1 MATVQ
6 ELLQPI
12 PGENPAGENLYYSPL
27 KREVEEAA
35 REEDDLAQGVWK
47 REVKRADYK
56 KVQQL
61 TTKALKEKGKDLFMA
76 AFLCEAWA
84 RQDGFAGLLQGVE
97 FLRGLMDQYWDTLYP
112 QIEDGDVE
120 FRATPLGYVAS
131 RWEPAVRSYELAE
144 GINWY
149 TYKDSVRIP
158 TEEEAAK
165 EYEKKGA
172 VRRQAIEDGK
182 TTPEELD
189 DALRATPS
197 EQLQALVDDG
207 TAALDAVQSFT
218 EYCDEKFGE
227 DGPNFHPLKTAIED
241 VVSSA
246 RILIDRKGVAAKSP
260 SSGGAKPASND
271 PFGSSSPSRSPFGSS
286 APASDPFG
294 SSEPTSDPFGSNAPA
309 SDAFGTSEPASDP
322 FSGASEPA
330 ADVFGSS
337 APAQEAGD
345 PFGAPA
351 APAAD
356 PFGGSAAP
364 APSPDPWSAPAPAA
378 APAFSA
384 PPPGDPIGAIA
395 AGALALRAKD
405 ATNPASYL
413 ALRGL
418 RWGELRASG
427 EVIDDLLLE
436 APPRETRVSLKRL
449 AREESWE
456 EVLATAEH
464 AMAQPC
470 GRGWLDIQRYAVEAC
485 EALGDDYDRVSEAV
499 RTQLW
504 LLLNDYPDLPERTL
518 DDDTPAANGA
528 TLAWIRS
535 LGEAGLPVPPRTMES
550 QEEDED
556 EPDAWQIAQREMQRG
571 RTDEALAVL
580 RRQLGRETSERARFE
595 RQVQMARVCL
605 ASKSEAVALPILE
618 DLNTEIERHA
628 LTEWEDA
635 EMIGEP
641 LELLHRCLMKVR
653 PEDERLSKIYDQL
666 CRLDPLRAMRLAR

>member
-1 MATVQ
+1 
-6 ELLQPI
+6 
-12 PGENPAGENLYYSPL
+12 
-27 KREVEEAA
+27 
-35 REEDDLAQGVWK
+35 
-47 REVKRADYK
+47 
-56 KVQQL
+56 
-61 TTKALKEKGKDLFMA
+61 
-76 AFLCEAWA
+76 
-84 RQDGFAGLLQGVE
+84 
-97 FLRGLMDQYWDTLYP
+97 
-112 QIEDGDVE
+112 
-120 FRATPLGYVAS
+120 VAS
-131 RWEPAVRSYELAE
+131 RWEPAVRCYELAQ
-144 GINWY
+144 GIDWY

-165 EYEKKGA
+165 EYDKKGV

-197 EQLQALVDDG
+197 EQIQALVDEG
-207 TAALDAVQSFT
+207 GAALEAVQSFT

-241 VVSSA
+241 VISSA
-246 RILIDRKGVAAKSP
+246 RILLDRKGVAAKSP
-260 SSGGAKPASND
+260 PSGGAKSASSND
-271 PFGSSSPSRSPFGSS
+271 PFGSSSSSSPFGSS
-286 APASDPFG
+286 APAG
-294 SSEPTSDPFGSNAPA
+294 DPFGSNAPVADPFGSNSPA
-309 SDAFGTSEPASDP
+309 SDA
-322 FSGASEPA
+322 
-330 ADVFGSS
+330 FGSS
-337 APAQEAGD
+337 APASDA
-345 PFGAPA
+345 FGSSASVPAEDAFGSPAPSA
-351 APAAD
+351 EAAD
-356 PFGGSAAP
+356 PFGSPPASDLFGGSTAAP

-395 AGALALRAKD
+395 AGALALREKD
-405 ATNPASYL
+405 ATNPAPYL

-427 EVIDDLLLE
+427 GEIDDLLLE
-436 APPRETRVSLKRL
+436 APPRETRVALKRL

-456 EVLATAEH
+456 EVLATAEQ
-464 AMAQPC
+464 AMSQPC

-485 EALGDDYDRVSEAV
+485 EALGDEYDRVSQAV

-535 LGEAGLPVPPRTMES
+535 LGEAGLPVPPRTIEP
-550 QEEDED
+550 EDEDED

-618 DLNTEIERHA
+618 DLNTEIERHG

-635 EMIGEP
+635 EMISEP

-653 PEDERLSKIYDQL
+653 PDDQRLSKIYDQL